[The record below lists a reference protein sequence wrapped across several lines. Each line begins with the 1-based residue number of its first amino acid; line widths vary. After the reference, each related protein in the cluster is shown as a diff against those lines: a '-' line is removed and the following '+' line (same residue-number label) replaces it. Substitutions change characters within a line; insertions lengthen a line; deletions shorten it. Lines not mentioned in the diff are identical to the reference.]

1 MRSNSTLFPVVQ
13 LTAED
18 IERSSTL
25 EPQDQGKWCFIVS
38 GTLQGFFVERADA
51 ERRATWVQVGEAEV
65 ELIG

>member
-1 MRSNSTLFPVVQ
+1 MRSNSALFPVVQ

-51 ERRATWVQVGEAEV
+51 ERRVAQLLALDIEE

>member
-1 MRSNSTLFPVVQ
+1 MRSSSTMFPVVQ

-38 GTLQGFFVERADA
+38 GTLLGFFVERADA
-51 ERRATWVQVGEAEV
+51 ERRVAQLLALDIEE

>member
-51 ERRATWVQVGEAEV
+51 ERRATQLLALDIEE

>member
-1 MRSNSTLFPVVQ
+1 MRSNSVLFPIVQ

-38 GTLQGFFVERADA
+38 GTLLGFFVERADA
-51 ERRATWVQVGEAEV
+51 ERRVTQLLDLMGEE

>member
-1 MRSNSTLFPVVQ
+1 MRSNSKLFPVVQ

-25 EPQDQGKWCFIVS
+25 APQDQGKWCFVVQ

-51 ERRATWVQVGEAEV
+51 ERRATQLLALDIEE

>member
-1 MRSNSTLFPVVQ
+1 MAVVQ

-25 EPQDQGKWCFIVS
+25 EPQDQGKWCFIVN
-38 GTLQGFFVERADA
+38 GTLLGFFVERADA
-51 ERRATWVQVGEAEV
+51 ERRVAQLVALGIEE

>member
-1 MRSNSTLFPVVQ
+1 MRSNSMLFPVVQ

-38 GTLQGFFVERADA
+38 GTLLGFFVERADA
-51 ERRATWVQVGEAEV
+51 ERRVAQLLALGIEE

>member
-1 MRSNSTLFPVVQ
+1 MRSSSTMFPVVQ

-38 GTLQGFFVERADA
+38 GTLLGFFVERADA
-51 ERRATWVQVGEAEV
+51 ERRVAQLLALEIEE

>member
-1 MRSNSTLFPVVQ
+1 MRSNSGRMAVVQ

-38 GTLQGFFVERADA
+38 GTLLGFFDRRADA
-51 ERRATWVQVGEAEV
+51 ERRVAQLLALGIEED
-65 ELIG
+65 LIG

>member
-1 MRSNSTLFPVVQ
+1 MRSSSTMFPVVQ

-38 GTLQGFFVERADA
+38 GTLLGFFVERADA
-51 ERRATWVQVGEAEV
+51 ERRVAQLLDLGIEE
-65 ELIG
+65 ELNG

>member
-1 MRSNSTLFPVVQ
+1 MRSNSALFPVVQ

-51 ERRATWVQVGEAEV
+51 ERQATQLLALEIEE

>member
-1 MRSNSTLFPVVQ
+1 MRSNSALFPVVQ

-38 GTLQGFFVERADA
+38 GTLLGFFVERADA
-51 ERRATWVQVGEAEV
+51 ERRVAQLLALDIEE

>member
-1 MRSNSTLFPVVQ
+1 MRSNSGRMAVVQ

-38 GTLQGFFVERADA
+38 GALLGFFVERADA
-51 ERRATWVQVGEAEV
+51 ERRVAQLLALEIEE

>member
-1 MRSNSTLFPVVQ
+1 MRSNSGRMAVVQ

-38 GTLQGFFVERADA
+38 GTLLGFFVERADA
-51 ERRATWVQVGEAEV
+51 ERRVAQLLALGIEE

>member
-1 MRSNSTLFPVVQ
+1 MRSNSMLFPIVQ

-38 GTLQGFFVERADA
+38 GTLLGFFVERADA
-51 ERRATWVQVGEAEV
+51 AG
-65 ELIG
+65 

>member
-1 MRSNSTLFPVVQ
+1 MRSNSALFPVVQ

-25 EPQDQGKWCFIVS
+25 EPQDQGKWCFIVR

-51 ERRATWVQVGEAEV
+51 ERRATQLLALEIEE

>member
-1 MRSNSTLFPVVQ
+1 MRSNSRRFPVVQ

-38 GTLQGFFVERADA
+38 GTLLGFFVERADA
-51 ERRATWVQVGEAEV
+51 ERRVTQLLDLMGEE

>member
-25 EPQDQGKWCFIVS
+25 EPQDQGKWCFMYR
-38 GTLQGFFVERADA
+38 GTLLGFFVERADA
-51 ERRATWVQVGEAEV
+51 ERRVAQLLALDIEE

>member
-1 MRSNSTLFPVVQ
+1 MRSSSTMFPVVQ

-25 EPQDQGKWCFIVS
+25 EPQDQGRWCFIVR
-38 GTLQGFFVERADA
+38 GTLLGFFVERADA
-51 ERRATWVQVGEAEV
+51 ERRVAQLLALEIEE

>member
-1 MRSNSTLFPVVQ
+1 MRSNSGRMAVVQ

-25 EPQDQGKWCFIVS
+25 EPQDQGKWCFIVN
-38 GTLQGFFVERADA
+38 GTLLGFFVERADA
-51 ERRATWVQVGEAEV
+51 ERRVAQLVALGIEE

>member
-1 MRSNSTLFPVVQ
+1 MFPVVQ

-25 EPQDQGKWCFIVS
+25 EPQDQGKWCFIVAA
-38 GTLQGFFVERADA
+38 TLQGFFVERADA
-51 ERRATWVQVGEAEV
+51 ERQATQLLALDIEE

>member
-1 MRSNSTLFPVVQ
+1 MRSNSRLIPVVQ

-25 EPQDQGKWCFIVS
+25 EPQDQGKWCFILR
-38 GTLQGFFVERADA
+38 GTLLGFFVERADA
-51 ERRATWVQVGEAEV
+51 ERRVAQLLDLGIEE